1 MTNRAVNVILSDEL
15 EKLKK
20 IDNVIEIILEDN
32 EMLRIMGER
41 ENDRYLWSITH
52 ALPLRRRYFRDID
65 SYNKE
70 DILAIVN
77 DYNVKSIKIRNGP
90 EIYSKS
96 KFLKRMKGVFNF
108 GKSRS
113 RLNEINKMI
122 NYLKK

>member
-1 MTNRAVNVILSDEL
+1 MATRAVNVILSDEL

-32 EMLRIMGER
+32 EMLRILGEH
-41 ENDRYLWSITH
+41 ENDGYLWSITH
-52 ALPLRRRYFRDID
+52 ALPSRGRYFRDID
-65 SYNKE
+65 SPDKE
-70 DILAIVN
+70 EILAIVN
-77 DYNVKSIKIRNGP
+77 NYDVKSIKIRNGP

-96 KFLKRMKGVFNF
+96 KFLKRMKGVFKF

-113 RLNEINKMI
+113 RLNKINKMI